1 MRLTPL
7 LFDEETLK
15 RFSTHTIVAG
25 AVMALIGLV
34 GVIAPQLM
42 SLVAVNFLAWLFLF
56 SAGVQGYAVYRSY
69 RRSFSAWLKPFLS
82 LVAALLLLF
91 FPLEGVAA
99 VGMLLASYL
108 LIDAFSS
115 FSFGWEYRPQKG
127 WWILMLN
134 GVLSLLL
141 ALILLAGWPYSSIV
155 LVGLFVGISLFFD
168 GIALVTLGLGARRLG
183 ETDQKSEENGKDVK

>member
-1 MRLTPL
+1 MRLAAF
-7 LFDEETLK
+7 LFDNETLRK
-15 RFSTHTIVAG
+15 FSNHTIVAG
-25 AVMALIGLV
+25 VIMALIGLV

-99 VGMLLASYL
+99 VGILLASYL

-115 FSFGWEYRPQKG
+115 FSFGWEYRPNRG

-134 GVLSLLL
+134 GALSLLL
-141 ALILLAGWPYSSIV
+141 ALILLAGWPYSSLV

-168 GIALVTLGLGARRLG
+168 GVALVTIGIGAKRALSEDESRERR
-183 ETDQKSEENGKDVK
+183 EESK

>member
-1 MRLTPL
+1 MRLAAF
-7 LFDEETLK
+7 LFDNETLRK
-15 RFSTHTIVAG
+15 FSNHTIVAG
-25 AVMALIGLV
+25 VIMALIGLV

-99 VGMLLASYL
+99 VGILLASYL

-115 FSFGWEYRPQKG
+115 FSFGWEYRPNRG

-134 GVLSLLL
+134 GALSLLL
-141 ALILLAGWPYSSIV
+141 ALILLAGWPYSSLV

-168 GIALVTLGLGARRLG
+168 GVALVTIGVGAKRALSEDESRERR
-183 ETDQKSEENGKDVK
+183 EESK